1 MLDPVHVHKINLIE
15 VLLEDAELHCPPGRC
30 VEPPP
35 EDEVLDWP
43 EDRIRAYFAQ
53 QLAALSLGPSL
64 PGPAGSLPSELPCQA
79 VLPARAISA
88 DGGPERHSGGTEL
101 PSAAAP
107 RPASGAA
114 ETAETAEAA
123 ETVETAETAE
133 TAAAEATSSV
143 RVPAPASAAATG
155 PAVETG
161 DHTGASSSCG
171 CGGEADGRDA
181 AQDFAEATSATTSTE
196 GGSGGSGSSSGSGGS
211 SGAAQLTETEW
222 QQLFQRWFPGLPAS
236 GTATASP
243 RMRVLA
249 FHSSGNAEDMWT
261 SEGTGAR
268 RAKSPLL
275 EWCRGRD
282 VELLAVQLPGR
293 AARLREP
300 FLDSAQDF
308 AAQLLPVLAPLL
320 AQRNVPYA
328 LVSHSLGCWLAFELL
343 RAARAARLPAPAA
356 WCLSAMPA
364 PDLPEAQRPWRQQR
378 SLGTADFQEE
388 VRGWDVNEVVF
399 SPDMW
404 QMYEPIL
411 RADFKLFD
419 EYQMLP
425 SGSSPVAVG
434 RTGGALHD
442 VAVFDDLPITAF
454 YGTRDRRVT
463 PALMEGWQRF
473 TTGPFQL
480 LAVPGNHLWPLND
493 RDSKAA
499 WLACVVAALQ
509 DVAEDTGLSRVGA

>member
-1 MLDPVHVHKINLIE
+1 MFFSCARN
-15 VLLEDAELHCPPGRC
+15 R
-30 VEPPP
+30 
-35 EDEVLDWP
+35 P

-196 GGSGGSGSSSGSGGS
+196 G
-211 SGAAQLTETEW
+211 APAFALHLTRDT
-222 QQLFQRWFPGLPAS
+222 
-236 GTATASP
+236 TACAMH

-328 LVSHSLGCWLAFELL
+328 L
-343 RAARAARLPAPAA
+343 
-356 WCLSAMPA
+356 
-364 PDLPEAQRPWRQQR
+364 AQRPWRQQR
-378 SLGTADFQEE
+378 SLGTADFQQEE